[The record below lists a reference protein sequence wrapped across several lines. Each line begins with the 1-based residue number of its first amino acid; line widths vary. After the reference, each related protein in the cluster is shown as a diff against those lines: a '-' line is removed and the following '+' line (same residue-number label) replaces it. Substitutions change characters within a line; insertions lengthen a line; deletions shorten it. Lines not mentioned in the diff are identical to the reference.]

1 MTYIAA
7 ARRFLCLWLL
17 ALPWACALAASA
29 WERDAVP
36 VFRHVSLP
44 GDIVPAAMLQDR
56 EGLMWIASQT
66 GLASWDGYGFQR
78 YVADPSKP
86 GSPPT
91 GYVNVLHEDRQG
103 RLWLGANGG
112 GLGRLDK
119 TNGRFWTLG
128 AGPRGLSSP
137 RVLALADDAA
147 GRLWVGT
154 AAGLDQLELATG
166 RVVGRHAEGS
176 IPPGLPV
183 QRVFALLADRGGHL
197 WVGTRE
203 GLYVLRGGAAA
214 FEPVPLEGRARAAV
228 EVRRVVQDSA
238 GRIWIGTRATGAFVI
253 EPGAASARPVR
264 DTERSDGKGLE
275 TQWVA
280 AIAEAGDHEVWL
292 GTWAQGIVQVD
303 TRTWTTRQLRHE
315 PDVPATLAKDNV
327 PVLLRDRSGLMW
339 AAGPSLLD
347 SHDPGQRVVSAW
359 YGGDAG
365 LLGGARTG
373 VTALL
378 AQPDG
383 SVWLGSGG
391 GGIDIVAAD
400 GRARHRLLPQDG
412 QPGNALPASMVL
424 RMVGAPD
431 GSVYIG
437 TGLGLYRA
445 RDGGRRVER
454 VNVRGLGQNSLV
466 RSLCVAG
473 GRLWLG
479 GQEGLHSIDLSA
491 NEPVAQPAGD
501 PALKREAIT
510 ALGCHDDGSL
520 WVGTWT
526 GLLRYRPDTG
536 RVERPQLEVQGVAGL
551 SSNMVTAIVHDK
563 RGRLWAAFYGGGV
576 FIVEPGV
583 DGSAPRVRHVG
594 HEEGL
599 QNNAANALLLDAQGH
614 AWVSADNG
622 ILRIDRDTLD
632 TALLQKA
639 DGVGQRVYYT
649 SAAAATPAGELLFG
663 GDGLAVVHPDG
674 FQPWRFKAPIR
685 LADGDGQPVEASGI
699 TLGPSQRAVQVNFAL
714 LDYSAPERTRYAYRL
729 VGLEESWTASSAELR
744 AARYTNVPPGEYTLE
759 VKAANRSGEWT
770 TARWPLHVQPA
781 WFETTAFRAAML
793 ALALLL
799 VGSLVRLRTRLLQQR
814 AAELREQVSRRTQEL
829 ELRTEELDA
838 SRKAL
843 REFGAHNARSL
854 EEERKRV
861 ARELHDEL
869 GQQLAA
875 LRMEVSVLRIR
886 TGSGEALAPQ
896 SWQQMQERVD
906 RLVATVRGLVSDL
919 RPPAL
924 DGGLSAAIDWLAA
937 EFTRSTGLPC
947 EVDVDPAAND
957 LCPDVGIML
966 FRITQ
971 ESLTNVRRH
980 AQATRASVA
989 LHAEGDEWCLSVTDD
1004 GVGFDAS
1011 SPRTGY
1017 GLLGMEERAG
1027 LLGGTLD
1034 IDSAP
1039 GRGTRV
1045 RVRVGPAA
1053 GPAVS
1058 RPR

>member
-1 MTYIAA
+1 MKHLAA
-7 ARRFLCLWLL
+7 VRRLLCLWLL

-56 EGLMWIASQT
+56 EGLIWIASQT
-66 GLASWDGYGFQR
+66 GLASWDGYGFHR
-78 YVADPSKP
+78 YIADPSRP
-86 GSPPT
+86 GSLPT
-91 GYVNVLHEDRQG
+91 GYVNVLHEDREG

-119 TNGRFWTLG
+119 ATGRFWTLG
-128 AGPRGLSSP
+128 AGPGALSSP
-137 RVLALADDAA
+137 RVLALADDAS

-154 AAGLDQLELATG
+154 AAGLDQLDRATG
-166 RVVGRHAEGS
+166 QVLGRHAEGS

-183 QRVFALLADRGGHL
+183 QRVFALLVDRGGQL

-203 GLYVLRGGAAA
+203 GLYVLRVGAQA
-214 FEPVPLEGRARAAV
+214 FEPVSLEGRAQAAV
-228 EVRRVVQDSA
+228 EVRRVAQDSA
-238 GRIWIGTRATGAFVI
+238 GRIWIGTRAAGAFVI
-253 EPGAASARPVR
+253 EPGASMGRQLG
-264 DTERSDGKGLE
+264 DGERGGGKGLQAE
-275 TQWVA
+275 WVA
-280 AIAEAGDHEVWL
+280 SIVEAGDHEVWL

-303 TRTWTTRQLRHE
+303 TRTWTTRRLRHE
-315 PDVPATLAKDNV
+315 PDIPATLAKDNV
-327 PVLLRDRSGLMW
+327 PVLLRDRSGLVW

-347 SHDPGQRVVSAW
+347 SHDPRQRVVSAW
-359 YGGDAG
+359 YGGEAG

-391 GGIDIVAAD
+391 GGIDIVVP
-400 GRARHRLLPQDG
+400 GGEPRRRLLPQEG
-412 QPGNALPASMVL
+412 QPAAALPRSMVL
-424 RMVGAPD
+424 RLVGAPD

-437 TGLGLYRA
+437 TGNGLYRA
-445 RDGGRRVER
+445 REGGRRVER
-454 VNVRGLGQNSLV
+454 IRLRGMGHNPLV
-466 RSLCVAG
+466 RTLCVAG
-473 GRLWLG
+473 GQLWMG
-479 GQEGLHSIDLSA
+479 GQEGLHRIDLSA
-491 NEPVAQPAGD
+491 SEPVAVAVAD
-501 PALKREAIT
+501 PALKREAVT
-510 ALGCHDDGSL
+510 SLGCQDDGSL

-526 GLLRYRPDTG
+526 GLLRYHPATG
-536 RVERPQLEVQGVAGL
+536 RVERPQLEAPGVAGL
-551 SSNMVTAIVHDK
+551 SANLVSAIVPDK
-563 RGRLWAAFYGGGV
+563 RGRLWVAFYGGGV
-576 FIVEPGV
+576 FVVEPGAEGV
-583 DGSAPRVRHVG
+583 APRVRHIG

-599 QNNAANALLLDAQGH
+599 QNNAANALLLDAEGH

-622 ILRIDRDTLD
+622 ILRIDRDTLA
-632 TALLQKA
+632 TTLLQKA

-674 FQPWRFKAPIR
+674 FHPWRFKPPIR
-685 LADGDGQPVEASGI
+685 LAGGDGQPIPPSGI

-729 VGLEESWTASSAELR
+729 VGLEEGWTESSAELR
-744 AARYTNVPPGEYTLE
+744 AARYTNVPPGDYTLE

-770 TARWPLHVQPA
+770 TASWPLHVEPA
-781 WFETTAFRAAML
+781 WFETTAFRAAVL
-793 ALALLL
+793 VLALLL
-799 VGSLVRLRTRLLQQR
+799 VGALVRLRTRLLRQR
-814 AAELREQVSRRTQEL
+814 AAMLRELVSRRTQEL
-829 ELRTEELDA
+829 ELRTEELVA

-843 REFGAHNARSL
+843 QEFGAHNARSL

-886 TGSGEALAPQ
+886 TTSGEALAPQ
-896 SWQQMQERVD
+896 RWEDMQGRVD
-906 RLVATVRGLVSDL
+906 GLVATVRSLVSDL

-947 EVDVDPAAND
+947 EVDVDPQAND
-957 LCPDVGIML
+957 LPPDMAIMV

-980 AQATRASVA
+980 ARAQRVSIT
-989 LHAEGDEWCLSVTDD
+989 LHREAGDWCLSVSDD
-1004 GVGFDAS
+1004 GVGFDVGR
-1011 SPRTGY
+1011 PRTGY

-1027 LLGGTLD
+1027 LLGGTLH

-1045 RVRVGPAA
+1045 QLRLGR
-1053 GPAVS
+1053 S
-1058 RPR
+1058 